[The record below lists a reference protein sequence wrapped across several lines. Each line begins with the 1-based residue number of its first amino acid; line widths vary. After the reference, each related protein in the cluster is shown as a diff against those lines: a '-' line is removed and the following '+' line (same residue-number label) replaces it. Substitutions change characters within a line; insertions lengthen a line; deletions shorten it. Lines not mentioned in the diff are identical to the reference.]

1 MTNLTKSVENE
12 VEQFL
17 KKFKKK
23 KFVLESKHGKITSIE
38 SNDKEIIQ
46 YAKTLGL
53 KSKWS

>member
-1 MTNLTKSVENE
+1 MTHLTKLVENE